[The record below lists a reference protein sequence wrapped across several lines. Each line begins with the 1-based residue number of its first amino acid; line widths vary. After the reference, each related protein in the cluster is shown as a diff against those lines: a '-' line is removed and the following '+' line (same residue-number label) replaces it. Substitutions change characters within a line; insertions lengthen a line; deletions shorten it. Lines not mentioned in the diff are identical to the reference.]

1 MVAYDITLNGKYLGC
16 SAFPGYRFDVTG
28 LLKEK
33 DNELNINVVNTWR
46 NRIIGDFTEYGIL
59 KNCWTTSPVDNLP
72 GKDKSLQ
79 KSGILG
85 PVALYY

>member
-1 MVAYDITLNGKYLGC
+1 
-16 SAFPGYRFDVTG
+16 

-46 NRIIGDFTEYGIL
+46 NRIIGILTEYGIL